1 MSTARIVDAN
11 GFMTVKGCPVSSWG
25 IFEYSAGQIG
35 LEGDPLRIVKVFR
48 PKEALNNPKTIESFK
63 NLPLIDDHEFLSG
76 DDTSVTAPE
85 DYGVEG
91 IMTERVWFDE
101 SWLRADLKIFSRKLR
116 KLIDSGKSDVSL
128 GFDCDYVLSPGTFQG
143 EAYEVVQD
151 NIRGNHI
158 AVVDEA
164 RVTGA
169 RVLDGKAFDYMR
181 FDIIPSK
188 KESVMPLKNKAPVT
202 RRKGRALD
210 SNAVEQL
217 KALLPALAQ
226 FLNEEAAEPEHQGAE
241 EPVLAAEPVVDGDD
255 EPVVAVG
262 EEPVVTAE
270 EPVAAVGEEPAATA
284 EPAAEQ
290 PAGSEI
296 DRLIKAVTQLCNSLS
311 GTQAADTVDPDNAVA
326 LDDNGVAL
334 DSEAEPVATKDNA
347 LAEEP
352 VMTAKAADQALRQSI
367 YADMAA
373 KQSLYSRVSP
383 IIGAFDHAAMSC
395 DDLVDYSNKKL
406 GIKANRIAGRIA
418 LDSYLMGVSKASKAP
433 AARAADS
440 AVASH
445 DAIDQYLKGE

>member
-1 MSTARIVDAN
+1 MPTARIVDAN

-35 LEGDPLRIVKVFR
+35 LDGDPLRIVKVFR

-76 DDTSVTAPE
+76 DDPSVTAPE
-85 DYGVEG
+85 EYGVEG

-128 GFDCDYVLSPGTFQG
+128 GFDCDYVLAPGKFQG

-188 KESVMPLKNKAPVT
+188 KESVMPLKNKAPVA

-226 FLNEEAAEPEHQGAE
+226 FLSEEATEPAHQGGE
-241 EPVLAAEPVVDGDD
+241 EPVVVEEPVVDGD
-255 EPVVAVG
+255 EPTVV
-262 EEPVVTAE
+262 EEPVVSVEEPVMTE
-270 EPVAAVGEEPAATA
+270 EPVASVEEPAAA
-284 EPAAEQ
+284 VEAPAAN
-290 PAGSEI
+290 I
-296 DRLIKAVTQLCNSLS
+296 DQLIQAVTQLCNALS
-311 GTQAADTVDPDNAVA
+311 GTQAADTVEPDDA
-326 LDDNGVAL
+326 VAL
-334 DSEAEPVATKDNA
+334 DSEGVALDNNELPVATEDENK
-347 LAEEP
+347 AEEP
-352 VMTAKAADQALRQSI
+352 IMTAKAADQALRKSI

-373 KQSLYSRVSP
+373 KQSLYGRVSP
-383 IIGAFDHAAMSC
+383 IIGAFNHAEMSC

-406 GIKANRIAGRIA
+406 GIKANRVTGRVA
-418 LDSYLMGVSKASKAP
+418 LDSYLMGVSKATKAP